1 MKMEERGE
9 EHPPTNRT
17 KEELQ
22 QNNKQLLEIMARMAL
37 VHLNN
42 ASSGSSSSNIGGEDR
57 LSELARAHGFGSD
70 AKASAREKD
79 LITKDTKHKIPKI
92 WVSPPEEDELPV
104 TKRARK
110 PAMRRMLEPETDV
123 NSRVYGVHGY
133 PEEGENTMTFPKA
146 KKGERERRGV

>member
-1 MKMEERGE
+1 MAERKE
-9 EHPPTNRT
+9 EHPPANRT
-17 KEELQ
+17 KGELQ

-42 ASSGSSSSNIGGEDR
+42 ASSGSSDSNIGGEDR
-57 LSELARAHGFGSD
+57 LPELARAHGSGSD
-70 AKASAREKD
+70 AKASVREKD

-104 TKRARK
+104 TKRPRK
-110 PAMRRMLEPETDV
+110 SVMRRRLEPESDA
-123 NSRVYGVHGY
+123 NSGLYGVPGY
-133 PEEGENTMTFPKA
+133 PEEGEYTMTFPKA